1 MNSGH
6 PGKYV
11 FTQQRGASG
20 GHIVTLV
27 RVSPSSTAAC
37 FSVATARRKSCI
49 PGRGRRVRRGTP
61 SPSRAHIP
69 QSTSCERLSCGLRR
83 RSQQA
88 RGGGGA
94 CAPLVH
100 SSLLFLL
107 VLSADNIFVIGAP
120 APCPPPAC
128 PMRAHQAHPRARS
141 CAHRPTRGRRR
152 RIRRDRRRRGAH
164 DWSGSVLRE
173 RLGA

>member
-1 MNSGH
+1 MEAGRPTHRHSALPAPPAGTCDPPHATHLSEKLHFHTSHQVPSMSGCWW
-6 PGKYV
+6 
-11 FTQQRGASG
+11 
-20 GHIVTLV
+20 
-27 RVSPSSTAAC
+27 RVLTCAVP
-37 FSVATARRKSCI
+37 RLNERLN
-49 PGRGRRVRRGTP
+49 RGR
-61 SPSRAHIP
+61 
-69 QSTSCERLSCGLRR
+69 RR

-107 VLSADNIFVIGAP
+107 VLSADNIIVIGAP